1 MHNPFYFRELPLTAP
16 FCDREQ
22 ENKQLMLHAHN
33 KANVVMFSPRRY
45 GKTSLVKRVQERLRK
60 QNVITVYVDLFGV
73 DSVDDLSGRLA
84 ARLYAYCRE
93 SESLLKRAMRFLSSW
108 RPVLRPDPESGVS
121 LSVEMTTRSRGVDLL
136 TDTLSGLGSFMAES
150 GQGMHI
156 VLDEFQ
162 EIGELRE
169 SLQIEGVMRSHVQ
182 THENASYFFV
192 GSRRRM
198 LKDIFNERKRPFYQ
212 SAVNFPLGPLPQ
224 TESVAFIMAQF
235 AKGGKRC
242 SGEIARKIAVRVE
255 GYPYY
260 IQRVPYTIF
269 ELTGKTVTEEN
280 VAEGFRRVIDEERP
294 VYEAMLQSLAPQ
306 QIKLLRAL
314 SEEPTD
320 KPFSAPYMASHGLGS
335 VGGVQGAIRRLIDL
349 DYVEKT
355 DGTLR
360 VVDPVFSMWVR
371 ALKTGA

>member
-1 MHNPFYFRELPLTAP
+1 
-16 FCDREQ
+16 
-22 ENKQLMLHAHN
+22 
-33 KANVVMFSPRRY
+33 
-45 GKTSLVKRVQERLRK
+45 
-60 QNVITVYVDLFGV
+60 
-73 DSVDDLSGRLA
+73 
-84 ARLYAYCRE
+84 
-93 SESLLKRAMRFLSSW
+93 
-108 RPVLRPDPESGVS
+108 
-121 LSVEMTTRSRGVDLL
+121 MTTRSRGIDLL
-136 TDTLSGLGSFMAES
+136 NDTLSGLGSFMADS

-169 SLQIEGVMRSHVQ
+169 SLQVEGVMRSHVQ
-182 THENASYFFV
+182 THERASYFFV

-224 TESVAFIMAQF
+224 EESVAFIVAQF
-235 AKGGKRC
+235 GKGGKRC
-242 SGEIARKIAVRVE
+242 SEEIARKIAVRVE

-269 ELTGKTVTEEN
+269 ELAGKTVTEEN
-280 VAEGFRRVIDEERP
+280 LVEGFRRVIDEERP
-294 VYEAMLQSLAPQ
+294 VFEAMLQPLAPQ
-306 QIKLLRAL
+306 QIKLLSAL
-314 SEEPTD
+314 SEEPTN

-349 DYVEKT
+349 DYVEKA

-360 VVDPVFSMWVR
+360 VVDPVFSLWVR